1 MEERKLT
8 PEESMDLITSMIK
21 NTTKHFIKGEGN
33 MLLFWGYL
41 CVAVIILKE
50 ICSYLKFVKGIDI
63 SFIPYNILW
72 LIPIIGIPYTLYVKR
87 HNSQTRKVLTYTDR
101 ISGMLWSYVLWLA
114 LAAFL
119 IGLFFFISG
128 FPAWYVMELYAFFVI
143 GMAVS
148 MQGIIIGE
156 KSMLYGGAFSVICGG
171 IIVIGRTYQITPIVM
186 VSSLL
191 LMVSFIV
198 MMIIPGHILNHK
210 TDKEL

>member
-21 NTTKHFIKGEGN
+21 NTTKHFTKGEGN

-50 ICSYLKFVKGIDI
+50 ICSYLKFAKGIDI
-63 SFIPYNILW
+63 PFVPYNIMW
-72 LIPIIGIPYTLYVKR
+72 LIPLIGIPYTLYAKR
-87 HNSQTRKVLTYTDR
+87 RDNQTRKVLTYTDK
-101 ISGMLWSYVLWLA
+101 ISGMLWSYALWLA

-119 IGLFFFISG
+119 IGLFFFIAC
-128 FPAWYVMELYAFFVI
+128 FPAWYVMELYAYFVI

-156 KSMLYGGAFSVICGG
+156 KSMIYGGAFSVICGG
-171 IIVIGRTYQITPIVM
+171 IIVIGRTYQIVPIVM

-191 LMVSFIV
+191 LMLSIIL

-210 TDKEL
+210 TDKGL

>member
-21 NTTKHFIKGEGN
+21 NTTKHFTKGEGN

-41 CVAVIILKE
+41 CIAVIILKE

-63 SFIPYNILW
+63 PFVPYNILW
-72 LIPIIGIPYTLYVKR
+72 LIPLIGIPYTLYAKR
-87 HNSQTRKVLTYTDR
+87 RDNQTRKVLTYTDK
-101 ISGMLWSYVLWLA
+101 ISGMLWSYALWLA

-119 IGLFFFISG
+119 IGLFFFIAG

-156 KSMLYGGAFSVICGG
+156 KSMIYGGAFSVICGG
-171 IIVIGRTYQITPIVM
+171 IIVVGRTYQIVPIVM

-191 LMVSFIV
+191 LMLSIIL

-210 TDKEL
+210 TDKGL